1 MTREI
6 KSVTKEEKQTK
17 PRYGTV
23 NFERRKY
30 PRFNVDLPI
39 EYYRIDSSI
48 GHTGKA
54 LNVSEGGLLI
64 YFPEQ
69 MEVGQYI
76 RLKLFLSL
84 GSALNAI
91 EVLGE
96 VVWVDIHLD
105 RGLEDYRCGVNF
117 IDVSPEDV
125 TKLKSF
131 LKTLSG

>member
-1 MTREI
+1 MI
-6 KSVTKEEKQTK
+6 KEEKETK
-17 PRYGTV
+17 LRYGTV

-39 EYYRIDSSI
+39 EYSRIESSI

-64 YFPEQ
+64 YFPEE
-69 MEVGQYI
+69 MDIGQYI

-84 GSALNAI
+84 GSELNMI
-91 EVLGE
+91 EVLAE
-96 VVWVDIHLD
+96 VAWMDIHLTKGE
-105 RGLEDYRCGVNF
+105 RDYRCGVNF
-117 IDVSPEDV
+117 IDVSPEDM

-131 LKTLSG
+131 LKNLSG